1 MGANPDILFDDYHH
15 LAELDLRS
23 LRLIICQGMSGCGKT
38 TAIEYLCQEHRHL
51 RDRCPRVFRLLEA
64 HCQIPPLKNELVI
77 LDDVRFL

>member
-38 TAIEYLCQEHRHL
+38 TAIEYLCRNTGTCVIGVHGSSGYSRPTARYHR
-51 RDRCPRVFRLLEA
+51 
-64 HCQIPPLKNELVI
+64 
-77 LDDVRFL
+77 